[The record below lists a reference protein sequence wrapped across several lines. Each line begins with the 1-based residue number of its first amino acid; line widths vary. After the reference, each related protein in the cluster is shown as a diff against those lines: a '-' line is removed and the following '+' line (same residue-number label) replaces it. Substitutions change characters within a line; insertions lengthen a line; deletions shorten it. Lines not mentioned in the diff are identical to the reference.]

1 MSTGVRT
8 ASLHDGKGPDAC
20 AWTVNGANDI
30 HEPLSGVNAPGG
42 RHTGGHTMSRSCC
55 VVPLFA
61 ATLLL
66 AASTG
71 ALAQRDPA
79 ALLEQHDEAINRG
92 DAAGALALY
101 ADDAVID
108 GGGCA
113 AAPCVGKAAIQKELE
128 RRVANKPHVTIL
140 QHYVSG
146 NVVTSRVE
154 FRNDRVKQAGV
165 ERVIGWVI
173 TEGSI
178 RSF

>member
-1 MSTGVRT
+1 
-8 ASLHDGKGPDAC
+8 
-20 AWTVNGANDI
+20 
-30 HEPLSGVNAPGG
+30 
-42 RHTGGHTMSRSCC
+42 MSRSCC

-108 GGGCA
+108 GGGCGCPVRRHGRDPEGSWSA
-113 AAPCVGKAAIQKELE
+113 GWPASRAAPFSSNTCPA
-128 RRVANKPHVTIL
+128 
-140 QHYVSG
+140 
-146 NVVTSRVE
+146 TS
-154 FRNDRVKQAGV
+154 
-165 ERVIGWVI
+165 
-173 TEGSI
+173 
-178 RSF
+178 